1 MSTEFHPFSVKT
13 VAVSFY
19 PLIPRIMN
27 MRNYLFDEFR
37 SAEQSDGSKAE
48 SNESEK
54 TASRLRFGLLSK
66 YGVIRTNIF
75 FNRKCNFLNISLFER
90 CLFCFREAISQ

>member
-1 MSTEFHPFSVKT
+1 MQRYNKYKS
-13 VAVSFY
+13 
-19 PLIPRIMN
+19 
-27 MRNYLFDEFR
+27 RNYLFDEFR

-66 YGVIRTNIF
+66 YEF
-75 FNRKCNFLNISLFER
+75 
-90 CLFCFREAISQ
+90 